1 MKIHSFIAV
10 IPITTEKNV
19 QQTDGASDDNTLVT
33 LEGLRVK
40 MQECRKENLIPERHA
55 HF

>member
-1 MKIHSFIAV
+1 MKIHSFITV
-10 IPITTEKNV
+10 IPIRTENRRIDV
-19 QQTDGASDDNTLVT
+19 AASDDNTLVT

-40 MQECRKENLIPERHA
+40 MQECKKENLIPERHA